1 MMDNNG
7 VVCTA
12 LQFGGVA
19 MKTLLSVFIALSVFV
34 AVAGSAILVVESINS
49 AHGDRYSAEVWD
61 QLDRERY

>member
-1 MMDNNG
+1 
-7 VVCTA
+7 
-12 LQFGGVA
+12 